1 MRMPIVGES
10 HISATAYGP
19 TAPPL
24 TLDRAKMLV
33 RAVAAIFSSSG
44 MGELNIDAYNDEGGN
59 SAICGNERFVI
70 VAHDENNASD
80 NRTVIEIHTLVK
92 EVIGDMQER
101 NSNLMI
107 LFMRFPDVVST
118 IVEMVDRV
126 EVGDNSPKV
135 FAIPLDFGNRQV
147 TKGRSVEEVLSALS
161 EMNVAEST
169 NKRDL
174 N

>member
-59 SAICGNERFVI
+59 SAICGNEKFVI
-70 VAHDENNASD
+70 VAHDENGNSD
-80 NRTVIEIHTLVK
+80 NRTVIEIHTLVS
-92 EVIGDMQER
+92 EIVGNMQAQ
-101 NSNLMI
+101 NSKLMI
-107 LFMRFPDVVST
+107 LFMRFPDVV
-118 IVEMVDRV
+118 VNLMEMVDRV
-126 EVGDNSPKV
+126 EVGDSSPKI
-135 FAIPLDFGNRQV
+135 FAIPLDFGNEQV
-147 TKGRSVEEVLSALS
+147 TKGSSVEEVLSALS